1 MTLWDLRQYRSI
13 KAEARRIQRRMHEL
27 RMSNDC
33 NIKELKALYDELDR
47 QNRKALAAE
56 LEIQRKL
63 EQINDAQVRVSIQMH
78 YIDGCTWNEVAD
90 EIGGNNTDVACRKY
104 VSRYLKNQSDK
115 SQNMQV

>member
-13 KAEARRIQRRMHEL
+13 KAETKRIRRRMEELRLSGDYSIHEL
-27 RMSNDC
+27 
-33 NIKELKALYDELDR
+33 KELYDELDK
-47 QNRKALAAE
+47 QNKKAIAAE
-56 LEIQRKL
+56 LEIQKKL

-78 YIDGCTWNEVAD
+78 YIDGRTWNEVAD

-115 SQNMQV
+115 SQ